1 MVPMPSRWFVS
12 VPGAD
17 PDRVRLEHVHA
28 AFSRWFDHSRAE
40 HAATDKPYA
49 LSPLTRDE
57 RGTVGLEIAT
67 LSDVASGRL
76 ATALRNRK
84 PVRLGN
90 QTRALGQARL
100 LVGESWAS
108 LSGHATD
115 GRWRLEFVTPTT
127 FRSGDR
133 STPMPRVDTMLDGL
147 SRAWSLWADH
157 ELPGREGAWSAL
169 WVSDL
174 DVRSVVVRL
183 RVKRADGTMQEI
195 TVSGALGEV
204 TLRCD
209 DRAAAERV
217 GPLLRLA
224 AYSGVGGMTLKGL
237 GVTRVTPHRAAAA
250 LEDDV
255 RGSLDVDGVHRLER
269 VGDGSPR

>member
-12 VPGAD
+12 VPGLD
-17 PDRVRLEHVHA
+17 PDRVHLEHVHA

-40 HAATDKPYA
+40 HHANDKPYA
-49 LSPLTRDE
+49 LSPITRDE

-76 ATALRNRK
+76 ATALRDRR

-100 LVGESWAS
+100 LVSESWAS

-115 GRWRLEFVTPTT
+115 GHWQLEFVTPTT

-157 ELPGREGAWSAL
+157 DLPGSERDWSAL

-209 DRAAAERV
+209 DRDAAERV

-250 LEDDV
+250 LEADV